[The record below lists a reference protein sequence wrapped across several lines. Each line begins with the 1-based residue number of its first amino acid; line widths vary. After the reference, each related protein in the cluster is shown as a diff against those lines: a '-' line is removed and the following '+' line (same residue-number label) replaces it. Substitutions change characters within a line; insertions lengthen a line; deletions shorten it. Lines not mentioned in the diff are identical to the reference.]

1 LQAELDKQLV
11 NNNNYKMLQES
22 AEWKEAL
29 DKEETITLNQT
40 KFNEL
45 MKSVKHRS
53 KSLKVWIN
61 SITD

>member
-1 LQAELDKQLV
+1 
-11 NNNNYKMLQES
+11 MLQES

-45 MKSVKHRS
+45 MK
-53 KSLKVWIN
+53 
-61 SITD
+61 T